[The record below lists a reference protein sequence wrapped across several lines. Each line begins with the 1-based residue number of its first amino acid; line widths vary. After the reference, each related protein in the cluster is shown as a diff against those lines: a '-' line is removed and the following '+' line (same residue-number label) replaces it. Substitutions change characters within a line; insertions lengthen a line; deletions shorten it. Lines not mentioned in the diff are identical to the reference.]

1 MKKLIAILLALLLI
15 LTLILTLIVPAS
27 AATTMRWDWGKA
39 QASIGNASAQIIQEQ
54 QPEPTEIPVTEY
66 TVVEETVVEDY
77 TEAEPEPVAETTVE
91 REQSW
96 RDWFRSW
103 MHRLHY
109 MEG

>member
-1 MKKLIAILLALLLI
+1 MKKLIAITLTLLL
-15 LTLILTLIVPAS
+15 TLTLIVPAS
-27 AATTMRWDWGKA
+27 AATTMHWDWGKA
-39 QASIGNASAQIIQEQ
+39 QTSIGNAADQIVQEEQ
-54 QPEPTEIPVTEY
+54 TEPTEMPETEY
-66 TVVEETVVEDY
+66 TVVEETEADIY
-77 TEAEPEPVAETTVE
+77 TENEPEPVAEITVD